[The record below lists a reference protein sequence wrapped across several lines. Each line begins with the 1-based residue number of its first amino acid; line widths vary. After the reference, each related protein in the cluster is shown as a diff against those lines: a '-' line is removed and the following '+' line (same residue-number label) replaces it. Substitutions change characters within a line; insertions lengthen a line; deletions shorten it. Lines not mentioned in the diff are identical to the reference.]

1 MANIRPELR
10 RGGLTREQIYERA
23 DKFRLQV
30 LDFII
35 QSKGATAKQ
44 LAAHFKT
51 DVCHVRDHADTMVKL
66 GCLRKTKPV
75 NEIVFVETGKPYEHK
90 RKEYNTKAKRASK
103 DSVIIP
109 EARVFRLLDRKP
121 HEISKEEHEFNR
133 RRSQRSVFTGS
144 TMGMFDGY

>member
-1 MANIRPELR
+1 MGATRPELSR
-10 RGGLTREQIYERA
+10 VGLTQAQLYERA
-23 DKFRLQV
+23 DKFRMQI

-51 DVCHVRDHADTMVKL
+51 NVCHARDHADTMVKL

-90 RKEYNTKAKRASK
+90 RKEFSPKAKKVAT
-103 DSVIIP
+103 DTFILP
-109 EARVFRLLDRKP
+109 EARVFRLLDRRP
-121 HEISKEEHEFNR
+121 EEISKQEHEANR
-133 RRSQRSVFTGS
+133 RRSQHSAFNGCS
-144 TMGMFDGY
+144 MGMFDGY

>member
-1 MANIRPELR
+1 MNNIRPELSR
-10 RGGLTREQIYERA
+10 VGLTREQLYERA
-23 DKFRLQV
+23 DKFRLQI
-30 LDFII
+30 LDFIK
-35 QSKGATAKQ
+35 QSNGATAKQ

-90 RKEYNTKAKRASK
+90 RKEFNPKAKKVAK
-103 DSVIIP
+103 DTFILP

-121 HEISKEEHEFNR
+121 HEISKQEHEANR
-133 RRSQRSVFTGS
+133 RKSQRSVFTGS